1 MSPYVKAHLVID
13 SCTTI
18 NQLTVATR
26 FARFAGR
33 RIPMVDYKELYYRI
47 VVKRNEIL
55 RGEV

>member
-18 NQLTVATR
+18 YQLTVATR
-26 FARFAGR
+26 FARFAGG
-33 RIPMVDYKELYYRI
+33 RIPMVEYKELYHRI
-47 VVKRNEIL
+47 VMKRDEIL